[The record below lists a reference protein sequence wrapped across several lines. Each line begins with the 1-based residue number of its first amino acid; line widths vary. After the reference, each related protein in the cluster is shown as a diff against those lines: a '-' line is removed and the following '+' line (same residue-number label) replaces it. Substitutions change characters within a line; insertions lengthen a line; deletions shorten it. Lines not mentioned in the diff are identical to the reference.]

1 MRTPHVASG
10 GRYPVLRAIGIIYV
24 VMAGISV
31 IVGLITAGY
40 ILASQPWQM
49 TTRVVWAIVSLAG
62 TCFAVIGSLAI
73 AELLKLFMDIEHNT
87 RTQPIHAT
95 GETTVTTTM
104 SATGDTN
111 GPELVRTGRM
121 RQVDEET
128 AEGAL
133 LRGH

>member
-24 VMAGISV
+24 VMAGLSI
-31 IVGLITAGY
+31 IVGLIAAGY
-40 ILASQPWQM
+40 IMASQPWSM

-62 TCFAVIGSLAI
+62 TCFAVIGSLAV
-73 AELLKLFMDIEHNT
+73 AEVLKLFMDIEHNT
-87 RTQPIHAT
+87 RMITMRGAT
-95 GETTVTTTM
+95 DTSAAAPTV
-104 SATGDTN
+104 AGPN
-111 GPELVRTGRM
+111 GPEAAHVNRM
-121 RQVDEET
+121 REMDEET

>member
-1 MRTPHVASG
+1 MRTPHLQSG

-24 VMAGISV
+24 VMAGLSV
-31 IVGLITAGY
+31 IVGLIAAGY
-40 ILASQPWQM
+40 ILAAQPWSM

-73 AELLKLFMDIEHNT
+73 AEVLKLFMDIEHNS
-87 RTQPIHAT
+87 RIAAMHR
-95 GETTVTTTM
+95 GTVTETEAAVPA
-104 SATGDTN
+104 SAN
-111 GPELVRTGRM
+111 GPEAAHVNRM
-121 RQVDEET
+121 RELDEET

>member
-1 MRTPHVASG
+1 MRTPHLQSG

-24 VMAGISV
+24 VMAGLSV
-31 IVGLITAGY
+31 IVGLIAAGY
-40 ILASQPWQM
+40 ILASQPWSM

-73 AELLKLFMDIEHNT
+73 AEVLKLFMDVEHNT
-87 RTQPIHAT
+87 RMHRMQHDVLP
-95 GETTVTTTM
+95 
-104 SATGDTN
+104 SAIAAAAASSN
-111 GPELVRTGRM
+111 GPETGYGNRM
-121 RQVDEET
+121 KEMDEET

>member
-24 VMAGISV
+24 VMAGLSI
-31 IVGLITAGY
+31 IVGLIAAGY
-40 ILASQPWQM
+40 ILASQPWSM

-62 TCFAVIGSLAI
+62 TCFAVIGSLAV
-73 AELLKLFMDIEHNT
+73 AEVLKLFMDVEHNT
-87 RTQPIHAT
+87 RIAAMRTASD
-95 GETTVTTTM
+95 TTTT
-104 SATGDTN
+104 STVVGGPN
-111 GPELVRTGRM
+111 GPEAAHVNRIREL
-121 RQVDEET
+121 DEET

>member
-1 MRTPHVASG
+1 MRTPHVSSG

-24 VMAGISV
+24 VMAGLSI
-31 IVGLITAGY
+31 IVGLIAAGY
-40 ILASQPWQM
+40 IMASQPWSM

-73 AELLKLFMDIEHNT
+73 AEVLKLFMDIEHNT
-87 RTQPIHAT
+87 RIAT
-95 GETTVTTTM
+95 M
-104 SATGDTN
+104 RATGDTTATTTIAGATN
-111 GPELVRTGRM
+111 GPEAAHVNRM
-121 RQVDEET
+121 REMDEET